1 MRPFVV
7 TNWVSKR
14 AWHAMPAALV
24 LIGALAA
31 SLVAPAA
38 AQGFGASIS
47 PPRFELQV
55 KPGQTLREVIEIQH
69 VGVQNGTFRIYTN
82 DWTFQPDGSLAFT
95 NDLAEGSC
103 RPWVAMERRDLTIAP
118 NARYRY
124 RFEIAAPADAAV
136 RECRFAIMIEG
147 TDPAR
152 VEQSGVNI
160 PVGGRIAVI
169 VYASIGGAEPK
180 LDISLMRVAT
190 VNGKPVPTLSVRN
203 AGSAHGRLEGF
214 VNGTDAAGT
223 KFELSP
229 ADLPIL
235 PGETRNI
242 TLIPVS
248 EESRPLP
255 PIRYPLSV
263 KGQLEWGKN
272 RVPLEHIF
280 AP

>member
-1 MRPFVV
+1 MTFP
-7 TNWVSKR
+7 R
-14 AWHAMPAALV
+14 AMSALILLGGLLIANLTTPAL
-24 LIGALAA
+24 
-31 SLVAPAA
+31 

-55 KPGQTLREVIEIQH
+55 KAGQTQREVIEIQH
-69 VGVQNGTFRIYTN
+69 IGMQNGSFRIYTN
-82 DWTFQPDGSLAFT
+82 DWTFQADGSLAFS

-103 RPWVAMERRDLTIAP
+103 RPWVAVERRDLTITS

-124 RFEIAAPADAAV
+124 RFEITVPADTTP

-169 VYASIGGAEPK
+169 VYAAIGGAEPQ
-180 LDISLMRVAT
+180 LAITDMRVVTAAGQSVAT
-190 VNGKPVPTLSVRN
+190 LVVRN
-203 AGSAHGRLEGF
+203 TGNAHGRLEGF
-214 VNGTDAAGT
+214 LNGVDAAGS

-235 PGETRNI
+235 PGETKTI
-242 TLIPVS
+242 AILAVS
-248 EESRPLP
+248 EERQKLPAVQFPLV
-255 PIRYPLSV
+255 V
-263 KGQLEWGKN
+263 KGTIEWGKT
-272 RVPLEHIF
+272 RVPLEHTF

>member
-1 MRPFVV
+1 MSFTRAMSAP
-7 TNWVSKR
+7 TWLAGMLVSFW
-14 AWHAMPAALV
+14 A
-24 LIGALAA
+24 
-31 SLVAPAA
+31 APAA

-55 KPGQTLREVIEIQH
+55 KAGQTQREVIEIQH
-69 VGVQNGTFRIYTN
+69 IGPQAGSFRIYTN
-82 DWTFQPDGSLAFT
+82 DWTFQADGSLAFT

-103 RPWVAMERRDLTIAP
+103 RPWVAVERRDLTVTP

-124 RFEIAAPADAAV
+124 RFEITAPADTAP

-169 VYASIGGAEPK
+169 VYAAIGGAQPQLAITDK
-180 LDISLMRVAT
+180 RVLTVGGQSVAT
-190 VNGKPVPTLSVRN
+190 LAVQNTGN
-203 AGSAHGRLEGF
+203 AHGRLEGF
-214 VNGTDAAGT
+214 LSGVDAAGN

-235 PGETRNI
+235 PGETKTI
-242 TLIPVS
+242 GILAVS
-248 EESRPLP
+248 EERQKLPAIKFPLVVRGT
-255 PIRYPLSV
+255 I
-263 KGQLEWGKN
+263 EWGKN
-272 RVPLEHIF
+272 RVPLEHTF

>member
-1 MRPFVV
+1 M
-7 TNWVSKR
+7 TLTR
-14 AWHAMPAALV
+14 ALNVLILTSGVFAACLSMPA
-24 LIGALAA
+24 
-31 SLVAPAA
+31 S

-47 PPRFELQV
+47 PPRFELRV
-55 KPGQTLREVIEIQH
+55 KPGQTQREVIEIQH
-69 VGVQNGTFRIYTN
+69 IGAQSGSFRIYTN
-82 DWTFQPDGSLAFT
+82 DWTFQADGSLAFS

-103 RPWVAMERRDLTIAP
+103 RPWVAVERRDLTITP

-124 RFEIAAPADAAV
+124 RFEITAPADTTP

-169 VYASIGGAEPK
+169 VYAAIGGAEPQ
-180 LDISLMRVAT
+180 LAITDMRVLQVGGQSVAS
-190 VNGKPVPTLSVRN
+190 LAVRN
-203 AGSAHGRLEGF
+203 TGNAHGRLEGF
-214 VNGTDAAGT
+214 LSGVDAVGN

-235 PGETRNI
+235 PGETKAI
-242 TLIPVS
+242 AILAIS
-248 EESRPLP
+248 EERQKLP
-255 PIRYPLSV
+255 AIQFPLSV
-263 KGQLEWGKN
+263 KGTIEWGKN
-272 RVPLEHIF
+272 RVPLEHTF

>member
-1 MRPFVV
+1 MSFTRAMSALTLLGGMLV
-7 TNWVSKR
+7 TCWT
-14 AWHAMPAALV
+14 ATAT
-24 LIGALAA
+24 
-31 SLVAPAA
+31 

-47 PPRFELQV
+47 PPRFELRV
-55 KPGQTLREVIEIQH
+55 KPGQTQREVIEIQH
-69 VGVQNGTFRIYTN
+69 IGTQSGSFRIYTN
-82 DWTFQPDGSLAFT
+82 DWAFQADGSLAFS

-103 RPWVAMERRDLTIAP
+103 RPWVAMERRDLTITP

-124 RFEIAAPADAAV
+124 RFEITPPADTAP

-169 VYASIGGAEPK
+169 VYAAIGGAEPQ
-180 LDISLMRVAT
+180 LSITDMRVLTLGGQSVAT
-190 VNGKPVPTLSVRN
+190 LTVRN
-203 AGSAHGRLEGF
+203 TGNAHGRLEGF
-214 VNGTDAAGT
+214 LDGVDAVGN

-235 PGETRNI
+235 AGETKAI
-242 TLIPVS
+242 AILAVS
-248 EESRPLP
+248 EERQKPPSIQFPLV
-255 PIRYPLSV
+255 V
-263 KGQLEWGKN
+263 KGTIEWGKT
-272 RVPLEHIF
+272 RVPLEHTF